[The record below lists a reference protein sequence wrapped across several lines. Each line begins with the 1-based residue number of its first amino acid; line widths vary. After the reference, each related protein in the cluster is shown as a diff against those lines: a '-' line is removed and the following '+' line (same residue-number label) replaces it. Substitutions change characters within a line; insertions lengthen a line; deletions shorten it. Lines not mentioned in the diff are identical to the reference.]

1 MSDAAANKP
10 TNQQQ
15 IPARRDDALF
25 PPPTILNVKNPFDRE
40 KLGVALDDDGN
51 EDDTAVF
58 FDGNVLNI
66 SLPVQGWIQ

>member
-1 MSDAAANKP
+1 MSDAANP
-10 TNQQQ
+10 TDPEQ
-15 IPARRDDALF
+15 IPAIRRDDASF
-25 PPPTILNVKNPFDRE
+25 PPTILNVKNPFDRE

-51 EDDTAVF
+51 EGDDTAVF

>member
-1 MSDAAANKP
+1 MSDAANPANE
-10 TNQQQ
+10 QQ

-25 PPPTILNVKNPFDRE
+25 PPTILNVKNPFDRE
-40 KLGVALDDDGN
+40 KLGVALDDDDN